1 MTTFKQDKK
10 RKVMDAV
17 TLIVTALVNGFLSE
31 LAKDAYNALKGAIHR
46 KYNSTVSINKIEED
60 PKSIQNQEIVK
71 AELRQVGAD
80 TDAEILALASDLLDL
95 VEPPPE
101 PKRKEQLLQNNN
113 PDEILEYTQ
122 WNGGRLALKQIFE
135 KHFNDL
141 LKIRDSYS
149 VRNVDLLS
157 GKIASNYQIPREI
170 VNDISKLQNKVRDVI
185 QRTAV
190 FIESKKYSAAEK
202 AIAEMD
208 LAHVDR
214 DKAQA
219 IVLADKKINIS
230 YQTLKATVEYFK
242 EINEFLRDRMSRTRS
257 RRVESHLAI
266 GNAILVYELTDYV
279 IKFIEGFSVDGYTE
293 LLQLH
298 TTTQKTIEDLR
309 RRQKQLESNVK
320 QENVESKVRIQT
332 LENIRLREES
342 IIVLE
347 REWKDYIESVE
358 ILKSDLGK
366 VKLKIPTLSVIRED
380 AKIQIEILQEVEMLR
395 ILKQNITIVEATL
408 LTLESIQLIAL
419 SPDRVR
425 RLLGIN

>member
-1 MTTFKQDKK
+1 
-10 RKVMDAV
+10 MDAV